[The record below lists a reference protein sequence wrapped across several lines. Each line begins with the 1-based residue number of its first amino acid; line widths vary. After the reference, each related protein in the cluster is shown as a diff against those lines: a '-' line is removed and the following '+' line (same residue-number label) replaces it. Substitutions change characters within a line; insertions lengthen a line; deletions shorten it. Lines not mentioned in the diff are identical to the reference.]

1 MRQYRS
7 PFWTLIVGGVLAV
20 ESLAVARPQT
30 VDVQVRVDLLQDR
43 GPRGQVPVRG
53 VEGKAPKP
61 LNQGNV
67 VVWLSPEPGVT
78 MASLEPA
85 VSPGRFRMEQKNKNF
100 NPHILVVPLGST
112 VEFPNL
118 DPFFHNVFS
127 QFNGKRFDLG
137 LYEAGSTRVVHF
149 DHEGI
154 SYLFC
159 NIHSQMAAV
168 IVTLRTPYYAL
179 GSRSGPLEL
188 HDVPPG
194 DYEMHVWAEGADPK
208 SLQDLSRRVHIS
220 PSQRDLGAIAVYV
233 TGSLAQHK
241 NKFGEDYRP
250 EPAQTY

>member
-1 MRQYRS
+1 MSSTKLLLRTLVILTALTVSSVTVAS
-7 PFWTLIVGGVLAV
+7 PQDLDV
-20 ESLAVARPQT
+20 E
-30 VDVQVRVDLLQDR
+30 VRIDLLQ
-43 GPRGQVPVRG
+43 
-53 VEGKAPKP
+53 GKTQNH
-61 LNQGNV
+61 LQQGNF
-67 VVWLSPEPGVT
+67 VVWLSPAPGVS
-78 MASLEPA
+78 MAFTA
-85 VSPGRFRMEQKNKNF
+85 SPVTPGHFRMEQKNKNF
-100 NPHILVVPLGST
+100 TPHILVVPLGST

-168 IVTLRTPYYAL
+168 IVTLRTPFYAV
-179 GSRSGPLEL
+179 GTRSGPLEL
-188 HDVPPG
+188 HGVPPG
-194 DYEMHVWAEGADPK
+194 EYEMHVWAEGADPK
-208 SLQDLSRRVHIS
+208 SLQDLSRRVHVS
-220 PSQRDLGAIAVYV
+220 PAQRDLGTISISV

-250 EPAQTY
+250 DPVQTY

>member
-1 MRQYRS
+1 MHRHRS
-7 PFWTLIVGGVLAV
+7 PFRTLICGGVLAV
-20 ESLAVARPQT
+20 ASIAAAWPQAVN
-30 VDVQVRVDLLQDR
+30 VQVQVDLLQ
-43 GPRGQVPVRG
+43 
-53 VEGKAPKP
+53 GKSQKP
-61 LNQGNV
+61 LNRGDV
-67 VVWLSPEPGVT
+67 VVWLSPESGET
-78 MASLEPA
+78 MTALEPA

-100 NPHILVVPLGST
+100 SPHILVVPLGST

-137 LYEAGSTRVVHF
+137 LYEAGSIRVVRF

-159 NIHSQMAAV
+159 NIHSQMAGV

-179 GSRSGPLEL
+179 GSRSGSLEL

-208 SLQDLSRRVHIS
+208 SLQDLSRRVRIS
-220 PSQRDLGAIAVYV
+220 PSQRDLGAVQVYV

-250 EPAQTY
+250 EPEQSY